1 MVYQEFNL
9 VPVFTL
15 GPSSGTTAVAQFRL
29 GDEDTLI
36 GIENVAMLGKV
47 SLRAAPRRGHL
58 SKGGRVQPIVAVSL
72 ERSLKEHADV
82 WADLAKY

>member
-1 MVYQEFNL
+1 MVHQEFNYI
-9 VPVFTL
+9 PVYTV
-15 GPSSGTTAVAQFRL
+15 GPSSGTTAVTQFRL

-47 SLRAAPRRGHL
+47 SLRAAPRQAPIL
-58 SKGGRVQPIVAVSL
+58 KDGRVQPGVAVSL

-82 WADLAKY
+82 WAELAKY